1 MRGGGR
7 PGGVFHEDGSE
18 INEYEVWNW
27 EKKFDGSY
35 AGRGT
40 CIGWLNP
47 NKFDAN
53 GKELL
58 CIDADA
64 FMRAAKAIRPD
75 AFPYGK
81 EQMTH
86 MLYNAGLLQE
96 TDEKRRSKFVQVR
109 GLSAK
114 GRGLESVLVISQDL
128 LLDGLVEGP
137 VPTDGPSGDQ
147 PLKAPVI
154 PAIND
159 VAATPAAD

>member
-1 MRGGGR
+1 
-7 PGGVFHEDGSE
+7 
-18 INEYEVWNW
+18 
-27 EKKFDGSY
+27 
-35 AGRGT
+35 
-40 CIGWLNP
+40 
-47 NKFDAN
+47 
-53 GKELL
+53 
-58 CIDADA
+58 
-64 FMRAAKAIRPD
+64 MRAAKAIRPD

-137 VPTDGPSGDQ
+137 LPTDGPSGDQ

-159 VAATPAAD
+159 VAATPAADQPSKEGSPAPVLTDDLRPAKPARTPKQPSRGPLGAFSQPAWPDV